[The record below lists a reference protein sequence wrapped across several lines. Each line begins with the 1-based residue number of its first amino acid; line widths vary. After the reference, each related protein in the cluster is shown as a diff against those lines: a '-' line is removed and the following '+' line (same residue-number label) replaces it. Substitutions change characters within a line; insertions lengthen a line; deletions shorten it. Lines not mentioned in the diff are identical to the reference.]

1 VVPWGASPKRSEITL
16 FAASII
22 SKEGDMLPLTKQER
36 RVILFLM
43 VVVLSGTGINY
54 VRKQSVFLRT
64 IFCINASCGKVNI
77 NTADKEMLK
86 EIPGIGDTLAQR
98 IIDFRAENGR
108 FEGIDGLRK
117 VKGLNGAR
125 YDRIKEAITAE

>member
-1 VVPWGASPKRSEITL
+1 
-16 FAASII
+16 
-22 SKEGDMLPLTKQER
+22 
-36 RVILFLM
+36 M

-54 VRKQSVFLRT
+54 VRKQSAPLRS
-64 IFCINASCGKVNI
+64 IFCINASYGKVNI

-86 EIPGIGDTLAQR
+86 EIPGIGDTIAQR

-108 FEGIDGLRK
+108 FVDTDGLRK

-125 YDRIKEAITAE
+125 YDRIKETITAE